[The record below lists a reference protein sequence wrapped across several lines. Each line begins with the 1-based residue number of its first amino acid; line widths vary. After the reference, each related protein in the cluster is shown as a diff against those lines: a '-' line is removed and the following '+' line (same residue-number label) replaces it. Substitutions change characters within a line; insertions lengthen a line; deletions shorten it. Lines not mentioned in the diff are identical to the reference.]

1 MFFWGYLVQFI
12 IIFVWYKFILVKELK
27 CKNIVRRSIHIL
39 FNQRKNV
46 IFSFLGWGN
55 ISEEREKAMRSI
67 KKHLSEMFMETYL
80 LMGYF
85 ILGPI
90 ILKCFVDYENRSIL
104 GNLFYIVLLCGLI
117 FSRLKEDTQKTIEII
132 NAYTQNVMIPL
143 EKKPELL
150 SFGDVQKPVIEWNVK
165 KVLIILMGL
174 LAMITCIAL
183 LEQFKDSK
191 VFQVIA
197 VLALVFVM
205 IRKPSIISS
214 KNNIDVGEGIYIE
227 GYILDSVK
235 EDIEN
240 MCVQLGIKSLECK
253 IIATEERYAESKI
266 GEQGIPQIDISNGF
280 ITQIYRN
287 KAARDILLMTIAHEL
302 GHIYYNDFT
311 NISKRVRISNFVC
324 LILMILNMLGLIA
337 TMNTPIFLIIALL
350 FMGIETVFGKV
361 MCDARFWKQIAE
373 LRADRLAINVCKND
387 KMIFVEF
394 WKGYLKNQNKEET
407 NIIDQFYRRYIKVE
421 DHPSMEYRMKLIEK
435 REKWSWWEYFEHAL
449 VIMKWRITNKGWN
462 GI

>member
-1 MFFWGYLVQFI
+1 MQFI

-27 CKNIVRRSIHIL
+27 CKKIVRRSIHIL
-39 FNQRKNV
+39 FNQRKNI
-46 IFSFLGWGN
+46 IFAFLGWGN
-55 ISEEREKAMRSI
+55 ISEEREKAMCSI
-67 KKHLSEMFMETYL
+67 KKHLSEMFMETFC

-85 ILGPI
+85 IFGPI
-90 ILKCFVDYENRSIL
+90 FLKCFINYENRSIL

-150 SFGDVQKPVIEWNVK
+150 SFGDVQKPVIVWNVK
-165 KVLIILMGL
+165 KVMIILMGL

-183 LEQFKDSK
+183 SEQFKDSK

-197 VLALVFVM
+197 VLTLVFVV
-205 IRKPSIISS
+205 IRESSSISS
-214 KNNIDVGEGIYIE
+214 KNNIDVGEGIYTE

-253 IIATEERYAESKI
+253 IIATGERYAESKI
-266 GEQGIPQIDISNGF
+266 SEQGIPQIDISNGF

-311 NISKRVRISNFVC
+311 NISKRVRISNFVY
-324 LILMILNMLGLIA
+324 LILMVLNMLGFIA
-337 TMNTPIFLIIALL
+337 TMITPMFLIIALL

-387 KMIFVEF
+387 KMLFVEF

-421 DHPSMEYRMKLIEK
+421 GHPSMEYRMKLIEK

>member
-46 IFSFLGWGN
+46 IFAFLGWGN
-55 ISEEREKAMRSI
+55 ISEKREKAMRSI

>member
-1 MFFWGYLVQFI
+1 MVFLGYLVQFI

-27 CKNIVRRSIHIL
+27 CKKIVRRSIHIL
-39 FNQRKNV
+39 FNQRKNI
-46 IFSFLGWGN
+46 IFAFLGWEN
-55 ISEEREKAMRSI
+55 ISEEREKAMCSI
-67 KKHLSEMFMETYL
+67 KKHLSEMFMETFC

-85 ILGPI
+85 IFGPI
-90 ILKCFVDYENRSIL
+90 FLKCFINYENRSIL

-150 SFGDVQKPVIEWNVK
+150 SFGDVQKPVIVWNVK
-165 KVLIILMGL
+165 KVMIILMGL

-183 LEQFKDSK
+183 SEQFKDSK

-197 VLALVFVM
+197 VLTLVFVV
-205 IRKPSIISS
+205 IRESSIISS
-214 KNNIDVGEGIYIE
+214 KNNIDVGEGIYTE

-253 IIATEERYAESKI
+253 IIATGERYAESKI
-266 GEQGIPQIDISNGF
+266 SEQGIPQIDISNGF

-302 GHIYYNDFT
+302 GHIYYNNFT
-311 NISKRVRISNFVC
+311 NISKRVRISNFVY
-324 LILMILNMLGLIA
+324 LILMVLNMLGFIA
-337 TMNTPIFLIIALL
+337 TMITPMFLIIALL

-387 KMIFVEF
+387 KMLFVEF

-421 DHPSMEYRMKLIEK
+421 GHPSMEYRMKLIEK

>member
-1 MFFWGYLVQFI
+1 MQFI
-12 IIFVWYKFILVKELK
+12 IIFIWYKFILVKELK
-27 CKNIVRRSIHIL
+27 CKNIVRRSIRIL

-46 IFSFLGWGN
+46 IFAFLGWGN
-55 ISEEREKAMRSI
+55 ISEEREKAMCSI

-85 ILGPI
+85 VLGPI
-90 ILKCFVDYENRSIL
+90 VLKCFINYENRSIL

-132 NAYTQNVMIPL
+132 NAYTQNVMMPL

-150 SFGDVQKPVIEWNVK
+150 SVGDVQKPVIEWNAK
-165 KVLIILMGL
+165 KILIILMGL

-197 VLALVFVM
+197 VLTFIFVM
-205 IRKPSIISS
+205 IRESSIISS
-214 KNNIDVGEGIYIE
+214 PKNVDVGEGIYIE
-227 GYILDSVK
+227 GYILNSVK

-240 MCVQLGIKSLECK
+240 MCVQLEIKSLECK

-266 GEQGIPQIDISNGF
+266 SERGIPQIDISNGF
-280 ITQIYRN
+280 ITQIYGN
-287 KAARDILLMTIAHEL
+287 NARDILLITIAHEL
-302 GHIYYNDFT
+302 GHIYYNDFS
-311 NISKRVRISNFVC
+311 NISKRVRISNLVC
-324 LILMILNMLGLIA
+324 LILMILNMLGLMV
-337 TMNTPIFLIIALL
+337 TMISPVFLIIMLL
-350 FMGIETVFGKV
+350 IMGIESVFGKV

-373 LRADRLAINVCKND
+373 LRADRLAINVCKSN

-394 WKGYLKNQNKEET
+394 WKGYLKNQSKEET

-421 DHPSMEYRMKLIEK
+421 GHPSMEHRMELIEK

-449 VIMKWRITNKGWN
+449 VIMKWRITNRGWN

>member
-1 MFFWGYLVQFI
+1 MVFLGYLVQFI

-27 CKNIVRRSIHIL
+27 CKNIVRRSIRIL

-46 IFSFLGWGN
+46 IFAFLGWGN
-55 ISEEREKAMRSI
+55 ISEEQEKAMCSI
-67 KKHLSEMFMETYL
+67 KKHLLEMFMATYW

-85 ILGPI
+85 VLGPI
-90 ILKCFVDYENRSIL
+90 VLTCFINYENRSIL
-104 GNLFYIVLLCGLI
+104 GNLFYIALLCALI
-117 FSRLKEDTQKTIEII
+117 FSRLKEDTQKTIKII
-132 NAYTQNVMIPL
+132 NAYIQNVMMPL

-150 SFGDVQKPVIEWNVK
+150 SVGDVQKPVIEWNVK

-191 VFQVIA
+191 VFRIIA
-197 VLALVFVM
+197 VLTLVFVM
-205 IRKPSIISS
+205 IRESSIISS

-240 MCVQLGIKSLECK
+240 MCTQLGIKSLECK
-253 IIATEERYAESKI
+253 IISTEERFVESRI
-266 GEQGIPQIDISNGF
+266 SEQGIPQIDISNGF

-287 KAARDILLMTIAHEL
+287 NAARDILLMTIAHEL

-337 TMNTPIFLIIALL
+337 SLITPIFLIISLI
-350 FMGIETVFGKV
+350 FMCIETVFGKV

-373 LRADRLAINVCKND
+373 IRADRLAINICKND

-394 WKGYLKNQNKEET
+394 WKGYLKNQSKEET

-421 DHPSMEYRMKLIEK
+421 DHPSMEYRMELIEK
-435 REKWSWWEYFEHAL
+435 RETWSWWEYFEHAL

>member
-1 MFFWGYLVQFI
+1 MQFI

-39 FNQRKNV
+39 FNQRKNI
-46 IFSFLGWGN
+46 IFAFLGWEN
-55 ISEEREKAMRSI
+55 ISKEREEAMCSI
-67 KKHLSEMFMETYL
+67 KKHLSEMFMETFL

-90 ILKCFVDYENRSIL
+90 FLKCFINYENRSIL

-150 SFGDVQKPVIEWNVK
+150 SFGDVQKPVIVWNVK
-165 KVLIILMGL
+165 KLLIILMGL

-197 VLALVFVM
+197 VLTLVFVL
-205 IRKPSIISS
+205 IRESSIISS
-214 KNNIDVGEGIYIE
+214 KNNIDVGKGIYIE

-253 IIATEERYAESKI
+253 IIATGERYAESKI
-266 GEQGIPQIDISNGF
+266 SEQGIPQIDISNGF
-280 ITQIYRN
+280 ITQIYGN
-287 KAARDILLMTIAHEL
+287 NARDILLLTIAHEL
-302 GHIYYNDFT
+302 GHIHNNDFS
-311 NISKRVRISNFVC
+311 NIKKRVRNSNLLHF
-324 LILMILNMLGLIA
+324 ILWILNMLVLIA
-337 TMNTPIFLIIALL
+337 AIFSPKFSPIFLIVMLFVIA
-350 FMGIETVFGKV
+350 IERIFGKV
-361 MCDARFWKQIAE
+361 MSDERFWKQIAE
-373 LRADRLAINVCKND
+373 LRADRLAINVCKSN
-387 KMIFVEF
+387 KMIIVEF
-394 WKGYLKNQNKEET
+394 WKEYLEKQDRTET
-407 NIIDQFYRRYIKVE
+407 NRLDQFYRRYIKIE
-421 DHPSMEYRMKLIEK
+421 GHPSMEYRMKLIEK
-435 REKWSWWEYFEHAL
+435 REKWSWWEYFEHAV
-449 VIMKWRITNKGWN
+449 VIMKWYVTNKGWN
-462 GI
+462 GV

>member
-1 MFFWGYLVQFI
+1 
-12 IIFVWYKFILVKELK
+12 
-27 CKNIVRRSIHIL
+27 
-39 FNQRKNV
+39 
-46 IFSFLGWGN
+46 
-55 ISEEREKAMRSI
+55 
-67 KKHLSEMFMETYL
+67 METFC

-85 ILGPI
+85 NFGPI
-90 ILKCFVDYENRSIL
+90 FLKCFINYENRSIL

-150 SFGDVQKPVIEWNVK
+150 SFGDVQKPVIVWNVK
-165 KVLIILMGL
+165 KVMIILMGL

-183 LEQFKDSK
+183 SEQFKDSK

-197 VLALVFVM
+197 VLTLVFVV
-205 IRKPSIISS
+205 IRESSIISS
-214 KNNIDVGEGIYIE
+214 KNNIDVGEGIYTE

-253 IIATEERYAESKI
+253 IIATGERYAESKI
-266 GEQGIPQIDISNGF
+266 SEQGIPQIDISNGF

-311 NISKRVRISNFVC
+311 NISKRVRISNFVY
-324 LILMILNMLGLIA
+324 LILMVLNMLGFIA
-337 TMNTPIFLIIALL
+337 TMITPMFLIIALL

-387 KMIFVEF
+387 KMLFVEF

-421 DHPSMEYRMKLIEK
+421 GHPSMEYRMKLIEK

>member
-1 MFFWGYLVQFI
+1 
-12 IIFVWYKFILVKELK
+12 
-27 CKNIVRRSIHIL
+27 
-39 FNQRKNV
+39 
-46 IFSFLGWGN
+46 
-55 ISEEREKAMRSI
+55 
-67 KKHLSEMFMETYL
+67 METYL

-90 ILKCFVDYENRSIL
+90 ILKCFINYENRSIL
-104 GNLFYIVLLCGLI
+104 GNLFYIVLLCGLM

-150 SFGDVQKPVIEWNVK
+150 SFGDVQKPVIAWNVK

-174 LAMITCIAL
+174 LAMIICIAL

-197 VLALVFVM
+197 VLTLVFVL
-205 IRKPSIISS
+205 IRESSIISA

-266 GEQGIPQIDISNGF
+266 SEQGIPQIDISNGF

-287 KAARDILLMTIAHEL
+287 KAARDILMMTIAHEL

-311 NISKRVRISNFVC
+311 NISKRVRISNFVYF
-324 LILMILNMLGLIA
+324 ILMILNMLGLIA
-337 TMNTPIFLIIALL
+337 TMITPIFLIIALL

-361 MCDARFWKQIAE
+361 ICDARFWKQIAE

-394 WKGYLKNQNKEET
+394 WKEYLKNQNKEET

-421 DHPSMEYRMKLIEK
+421 GHPSMEYRMKLIEK

>member
-1 MFFWGYLVQFI
+1 MQFI

-27 CKNIVRRSIHIL
+27 CKNIVRRSIRIL

-46 IFSFLGWGN
+46 IFAFLGWGN
-55 ISEEREKAMRSI
+55 ISEEREKAVCSI

-85 ILGPI
+85 VLGPI
-90 ILKCFVDYENRSIL
+90 ILKCFINYENRSIL

-150 SFGDVQKPVIEWNVK
+150 SVGDVQKPVIEWNAK
-165 KVLIILMGL
+165 KILIILMGL

-197 VLALVFVM
+197 VLTLVFVM
-205 IRKPSIISS
+205 IRESSIISS
-214 KNNIDVGEGIYIE
+214 QKNIDVGEGIYIE

-266 GEQGIPQIDISNGF
+266 SEQGIPQIDISNGF
-280 ITQIYRN
+280 ITQIYEN
-287 KAARDILLMTIAHEL
+287 NAARDILLITIAHEL

-324 LILMILNMLGLIA
+324 LMLMILNMLGLIA
-337 TMNTPIFLIIALL
+337 TMIAPVFLIITLL

-373 LRADRLAINVCKND
+373 LRADRLAINVCKSN

-394 WKGYLKNQNKEET
+394 WKGYLKNQSKEET

-421 DHPSMEYRMKLIEK
+421 GHPSMEYRMKLIEK

>member
-1 MFFWGYLVQFI
+1 MQFI
-12 IIFVWYKFILVKELK
+12 IIFGWYRFILVKELK
-27 CKNIVRRSIHIL
+27 CKNIVRRSIRIL
-39 FNQRKNV
+39 FTQRKNI
-46 IFSFLGWGN
+46 IFSFLGWGD
-55 ISEEREKAMRSI
+55 ISEEQEMAVCSI

-90 ILKCFVDYENRSIL
+90 ILKCFINYENRSIL

-150 SFGDVQKPVIEWNVK
+150 SVGDVQKPVIEWSVK
-165 KVLIILMGL
+165 KVLIIIMGL

-183 LEQFKDSK
+183 LEQFKYNR
-191 VFQVIA
+191 VFQAIA
-197 VLALVFVM
+197 IVAFVFVM
-205 IRKPSIISS
+205 IRELSIIKSQNS
-214 KNNIDVGEGIYIE
+214 IDIVDGICVE

-253 IIATEERYAESKI
+253 IIATDERYAESI
-266 GEQGIPQIDISNGF
+266 INEQGIPQIDISNGF
-280 ITQIYRN
+280 IAQIYGN
-287 KAARDILLMTIAHEL
+287 NAARDILLITIAHEL
-302 GHIYYNDFT
+302 GHIYYNDFS
-311 NISKRVRISNFVC
+311 NISKRVRISNLVC

-337 TMNTPIFLIIALL
+337 TMNAPRFLIITLL
-350 FMGIETVFGKV
+350 FMGIESVFGKV
-361 MCDARFWKQIAE
+361 MCDARYWKQIAE
-373 LRADRLAINVCKND
+373 LRADRLAINLCKSN

-394 WKGYLKNQNKEET
+394 WKGYLENQNKEQT

-421 DHPSMEYRMKLIEK
+421 GHPSMEYRMELIEK
-435 REKWSWWEYFEHAL
+435 REKWSWWEYLEHAL
-449 VIMKWRITNKGWN
+449 VIMKWHITNRGWN

>member
-1 MFFWGYLVQFI
+1 MQFI

-27 CKNIVRRSIHIL
+27 CKNIVRRSIRIL

-46 IFSFLGWGN
+46 IFAFLGWGN
-55 ISEEREKAMRSI
+55 ISEEREKAVCSI

-85 ILGPI
+85 VLGPI
-90 ILKCFVDYENRSIL
+90 ILKCFINYENRSIP

-150 SFGDVQKPVIEWNVK
+150 SVGDVQKPVIEWNAK
-165 KVLIILMGL
+165 KILIILMGL

-197 VLALVFVM
+197 VLTLVFVM
-205 IRKPSIISS
+205 IRESSIISS
-214 KNNIDVGEGIYIE
+214 KKNIDVGEGIYIE

-266 GEQGIPQIDISNGF
+266 SEQGIPQIDISNGF
-280 ITQIYRN
+280 ITQIYEN
-287 KAARDILLMTIAHEL
+287 NAARDILLITIAHEL

-324 LILMILNMLGLIA
+324 LMLMILNMLGLIA
-337 TMNTPIFLIIALL
+337 TMIAPVFLIITLL

-373 LRADRLAINVCKND
+373 LRADRLAINVCKSN

-394 WKGYLKNQNKEET
+394 WKGYLKNQSKEET

-421 DHPSMEYRMKLIEK
+421 GHPSMEYRMKLIEK

>member
-1 MFFWGYLVQFI
+1 
-12 IIFVWYKFILVKELK
+12 
-27 CKNIVRRSIHIL
+27 
-39 FNQRKNV
+39 
-46 IFSFLGWGN
+46 
-55 ISEEREKAMRSI
+55 
-67 KKHLSEMFMETYL
+67 
-80 LMGYF
+80 
-85 ILGPI
+85 
-90 ILKCFVDYENRSIL
+90 
-104 GNLFYIVLLCGLI
+104 
-117 FSRLKEDTQKTIEII
+117 
-132 NAYTQNVMIPL
+132 
-143 EKKPELL
+143 
-150 SFGDVQKPVIEWNVK
+150 
-165 KVLIILMGL
+165 MGL

-197 VLALVFVM
+197 VLTLVFVM
-205 IRKPSIISS
+205 IRESSIISS

-266 GEQGIPQIDISNGF
+266 SEQGIPQIDISNGF

-287 KAARDILLMTIAHEL
+287 NAARDILLMTIAHEL

-337 TMNTPIFLIIALL
+337 TLITPIFLIIALL
-350 FMGIETVFGKV
+350 FMCIETVFGKV

-394 WKGYLKNQNKEET
+394 WKGYLKNQSKEET

-421 DHPSMEYRMKLIEK
+421 GHPSMEYRMELIEK
-435 REKWSWWEYFEHAL
+435 RETWSWWEYFEHAL